1 MPALVHHR
9 LLRWLAMACL
19 VGMCMPA
26 SAEDNA
32 ESFSAAL
39 REGTSLTQFRARY
52 EHVDQDGKADNA
64 NAYTLR
70 SLIGWRTKPFH
81 DVSVTAQL
89 INVTQFNHD
98 FYDNSRRVPV
108 SSTYPTVGDPD
119 LTDINQLYLEYLGV
133 PDTSIKAGRQ
143 LVQLDNVRFFGNVEF
158 RQASQ
163 TFDGFSAS
171 NKSIDKLT
179 LYAAHLDSVRQVTT
193 IKRDTDIDILHAS
206 YQLDSLNTLTVYGYF
221 LDAQNLGQNRNTG
234 LGLNADH
241 SHKDVGVR
249 ADGEMPLMQNI
260 SLLYTAEYADQRPY
274 KDGDSRI
281 HAHYARLGAG
291 AKAGGTSLRFDQET
305 LSSNDGLYGFQTPL
319 ATLHPFQG
327 WADVFTTTPRQGL
340 IDRYLTFSQK
350 ISQWLVNAEL
360 HYFESDEHFASLN
373 GSRASYFGREWDLGL
388 TYNQSK
394 QSSIKVEMA
403 KFYEGDVY
411 GVSSA
416 DAARK
421 RDIEKLWVTWIY
433 KL

>member
-1 MPALVHHR
+1 MYALAHYRIRR
-9 LLRWLAMACL
+9 LIAMACL
-19 VGMCMPA
+19 GGLCLPA
-26 SAEDNA
+26 CAEDNA
-32 ESFSAAL
+32 ASLTEAL

-52 EHVDQDGKADNA
+52 EHVEQDGKADNA

-108 SSTYPTVGDPD
+108 SSSYPTVGDPD
-119 LTDINQLYLEYLGV
+119 ITDINQLYVEYLGL
-133 PDTSIKAGRQ
+133 PSTSIKAGRQ

-171 NKSIDKLT
+171 NKSIDQLT
-179 LYAAHLDSVRQVTT
+179 LYVAHLDSVRQVTT
-193 IKRDTDIDILHAS
+193 IKRDADIDILHAT
-206 YQLDSLNTLTVYGYF
+206 YQLSPGNAVTAYGYF

-234 LGLNADH
+234 LGINADH

-249 ADGEMPLMQNI
+249 ADGELALNPRI
-260 SLLYTAEYADQRPY
+260 SLLYTAEYADQTPY

-291 AKAGGTSLRFDQET
+291 AKVAGTSLRFDQET

-350 ISQWLVNAEL
+350 VSQWLVNAEL
-360 HYFESDEHFASLN
+360 HYFESDERFASLN
-373 GSRASYFGREWDLGL
+373 GSRATNLGREWDLGI
-388 TYNQSK
+388 TYNQST

-403 KFYEGDVY
+403 RFYEGDVY
-411 GVSSA
+411 GVSVG
-416 DAARK
+416 DASRK
-421 RDIEKLWVTWIY
+421 RDVEKFWVTWIY

>member
-1 MPALVHHR
+1 MSLRPSHLIKR
-9 LLRWLAMACL
+9 LIATACFGGL
-19 VGMCMPA
+19 CMPVFAEENA
-26 SAEDNA
+26 S
-32 ESFSAAL
+32 SFTDAL

-52 EHVDQDGKADNA
+52 EHVDQEGKQDNA

-119 LTDINQLYLEYLGV
+119 ITDINQLYLEYLGL
-133 PDTSIKAGRQ
+133 PSTSIKAGRQ

-163 TFDGFSAS
+163 TFDGFSAT

-179 LYAAHLDSVRQVTT
+179 LYTAHLDSVRQVTT
-193 IKRDTDIDILHAS
+193 IKRDVDINILHAT
-206 YQLDSLNTLTVYGYF
+206 YQWNPLNAITAYGYF

-241 SHKDVGVR
+241 SHKDYGLR
-249 ADGEMPLMQNI
+249 LDGELPIDKEL
-260 SLLYTAEYADQRPY
+260 SLLYTAEYADQSAY

-281 HAHYARLGAG
+281 QAHYARAGLGARLHQ
-291 AKAGGTSLRFDQET
+291 TSLRFDQET
-305 LSSNDGLYGFQTPL
+305 LSSNDGVYGFQTPL

-350 ISQWLVNAEL
+350 VAQFLITSEL
-360 HYFESDEHFASLN
+360 HYFESDTSFATTNGRRGSLY
-373 GSRASYFGREWDLGL
+373 GHEWDVGV
-388 TYNQSK
+388 TYNQSA
-394 QSSIKVEMA
+394 QSSFKVELA
-403 KFYEGDVY
+403 KFYEGDIY
-411 GVSSA
+411 GVSAGDPS
-416 DAARK
+416 RK
-421 RDIEKLWVTWIY
+421 RDVEKFWVTWIY